1 MAKDKYQIDK
11 ELKKFQDL
19 SGVSIREMNFGLWIS
34 ENRNLLTRLLTIFL
48 ILISA
53 FFFIYSTYAYIIYFM
68 SEPID
73 NQFENQAMSP
83 RVVVTQMKPASV
95 HVYKSG
101 DAYDL
106 AVNIKNENDNF
117 WADFEY
123 CFYQRDE
130 AIYCDK
136 SFILPSENRY
146 LNRLGSELT
155 DTAGISFKIE
165 DIFWSRINRREIA
178 DWQSF
183 YDERINFKFSNV
195 NFFNA
200 VKSGLSENLKLN
212 SLEFIIFNDS
222 AYSYYQIEFDIL
234 FYASSNLVGVQ
245 RYLGK
250 NIKTGEKRPV
260 KLSWP
265 GDLSSV
271 SQVKIVPRVNII
283 KDSVYL
289 KYQDI
294 SF

>member
-11 ELKKFQDL
+11 ELEKFQDL

-34 ENRNLLTRLLTIFL
+34 ENRQLLTRLFTIFL

-83 RVVVTQMKPASV
+83 RDVVTQMKPTSV
-95 HVYKSG
+95 QVYKSG

-146 LNRLGSELT
+146 LNRLGLELA
-155 DTAGISFKIE
+155 DTAGIAFKIE

-183 YDERINFKFSNV
+183 YNERINFEFSVV

-200 VKSGLSENLKLN
+200 AKSGLSENLKLN
-212 SLEFIIFNDS
+212 SLEFTIFNDS
-222 AYSYYQIEFDIL
+222 AFSYYQIEFDIL
-234 FYASSNLVGVQ
+234 FYAGSNLVGVQ
-245 RYLGK
+245 RYLGE
-250 NIKTGEKRPV
+250 NVKTGEKRPV

-271 SQVKIVPRVNII
+271 SQVKIVPRVNVI